1 MTTKLLH
8 EFHGIG
14 EFVHRE
20 ATVSKVEDHV
30 YEVLFADRG
39 EIIGRVEVPIA
50 EDKAERIAEDWVL
63 GYMFDKTPTC
73 NEREGE

>member
-8 EFHGIG
+8 EFQGIG

-20 ATVSKVEDHV
+20 ATVSEIEDNL
-30 YEVLFADRG
+30 YEVLFAERG
-39 EIIGRVEVPIA
+39 KIVGRAEVPIA

-63 GYMFDKTPTC
+63 GYT
-73 NEREGE
+73 G